1 MQKCLSSDG
10 LSAKGA
16 TPSQRFIKIIL
27 IVININNTIKIII
40 IIVDII
46 IIIIIII
53 NNIMIIIMIISIV
66 VLTWVEYSSQRAAN
80 IALRLE
86 NVAASWK
93 IMMIEPSENYFRTI
107 FGK

>member
-86 NVAASWK
+86 NVAASLK
-93 IMMIEPSENYFRTI
+93 IMMIQPSQNYFKTI

>member
-53 NNIMIIIMIISIV
+53 NIMIIIMIISIV

-86 NVAASWK
+86 NVAASLK
-93 IMMIEPSENYFRTI
+93 IMMIQPSQNYFKTI

>member
-53 NNIMIIIMIISIV
+53 NIMIIIMIISIV

-86 NVAASWK
+86 NVAASLK
-93 IMMIEPSENYFRTI
+93 IMMIQPSQNYFN
-107 FGK
+107 K

>member
-27 IVININNTIKIII
+27 IVIVIKNTIKIMII
-40 IIVDII
+40 VVDII
-46 IIIIIII
+46 II
-53 NNIMIIIMIISIV
+53 NIMIISSIV

-86 NVAASWK
+86 NVAASLK
-93 IMMIEPSENYFRTI
+93 IMMIQPSQNYFN
-107 FGK
+107 K

>member
-27 IVININNTIKIII
+27 IVIIINNTIKIII

-53 NNIMIIIMIISIV
+53 NIMIIIMIISIV

-86 NVAASWK
+86 NVAASLK
-93 IMMIEPSENYFRTI
+93 IMMIQPSQNYFN
-107 FGK
+107 K

>member
-86 NVAASWK
+86 NVAASLK
-93 IMMIEPSENYFRTI
+93 IMMIQPSQNYFN
-107 FGK
+107 K